1 MATREDAVVANAA
14 LHQQRTALALLILAD
29 NDAEEEKLADSIFAE
44 YIAEHNSAIAPGRGH
59 MDPGYRAKEG
69 DAPPLVNHGLLDSF
83 LIDNARRM
91 STLGLTLGER
101 NRLSHLFDA
110 AIRARNRKK
119 ADSLRASESIANA
132 YPTQRNPK
140 TRGGLCSVVKVSNAG

>member
-29 NDAEEEKLADSIFAE
+29 NDAEEEKLADSIFAD
-44 YIAEHNSAIAPGRGH
+44 YITEHSRAIAPGRSH

-91 STLGLTLGER
+91 SMLGLTLRER
-101 NRLSHLFDA
+101 NRL
-110 AIRARNRKK
+110 
-119 ADSLRASESIANA
+119 
-132 YPTQRNPK
+132 
-140 TRGGLCSVVKVSNAG
+140 